1 MADEV
6 NNNTED
12 VEAVV
17 VESAPVAYHYD
28 ASLNPNNGFFP
39 GVSRG
44 SITQEQYDRLPAH
57 LQRSI
62 AASPMYIAT
71 GTEEGEGATPTKPK
85 PKSKAKE

>member
-6 NNNTED
+6 NNNTEEG
-12 VEAVV
+12 EAVV
-17 VESAPVAYHYD
+17 VESAPIAYHYD
-28 ASLNPNNGFFP
+28 ASLNPNGGFFP

-62 AASPMYIAT
+62 AASPMYVAT
-71 GTEEGEGATPTKPK
+71 DAVEGVAPTKPK